1 MTGLRLIS
9 LERSPNVL
17 PDQFYRLDPFGRW
30 YKMWI
35 KILGNMTEYYVEKNL
50 MSAFL
55 WRQKKKFKIF
65 DSLIISWKV
74 YWIKEHLNLW
84 FLLLSITEPS
94 GWKENSHCKVFSI
107 YFFLRVMRIIILYS
121 CLDVAL
127 CSLCITYRYSII
139 LFEYFNAIFQICN
152 TNTLPPPLINPD
164 ACTIWEQMYPE

>member
-55 WRQKKKFKIF
+55 WRQKKKIF
-65 DSLIISWKV
+65 DRLIISWKV

-94 GWKENSHCKVFSI
+94 GWKENSHCKVLSI
-107 YFFLRVMRIIILYS
+107 YFFVHVMRIIILYS

-127 CSLCITYRYSII
+127 CPHVSLADIQS
-139 LFEYFNAIFQICN
+139 FYFNISVQFFELVTGNI
-152 TNTLPPPLINPD
+152 NTLAPPLINPE
-164 ACTIWEQMYPE
+164 AWEQMYPE